1 MAVCIGAIFSR
12 ILFQVAITRQNF
24 TLSKGEIM
32 GLKLDLQTSS
42 QDLPQG
48 VTALQ
53 GYRYSISQGGT
64 VLATADDTAP
74 SHTFTDTFTGSVDVS
89 VQAIDQ
95 NGAVFGDAVT
105 ASYTVGGSNAGGST
119 GKYDAPASVAVSE
132 V

>member
-1 MAVCIGAIFSR
+1 
-12 ILFQVAITRQNF
+12 
-24 TLSKGEIM
+24 M
-32 GLKLDLQTSS
+32 GLKLTLQTSS

-48 VTALQ
+48 VTSLQ
-53 GYRYSISQGGT
+53 GYRYSVSQGGT
-64 VLATADDTAP
+64 VLATADDAAT

-105 ASYTVGGSNAGGST
+105 ASYTIGGTGSGGET
-119 GKYDAPASVAVSE
+119 GKYDAPSSVAVSE